1 MKYQNRKKT
10 NLTIK
15 KITNDPIYLIEVT
28 KLELRAN
35 TSECNIFTLT
45 IQMSKLENQL
55 LYKSSNPFNPVLKIV
70 SLKEHQ

>member
-15 KITNDPIYLIEVT
+15 KSQMTQLYLIEVT
-28 KLELRAN
+28 KLELRTN

-55 LYKSSNPFNPVLKIV
+55 LYKSSNPFNPVLK
-70 SLKEHQ
+70 

>member
-1 MKYQNRKKT
+1 MTQ
-10 NLTIK
+10 L
-15 KITNDPIYLIEVT
+15 YLIEVT

-70 SLKEHQ
+70 SKS